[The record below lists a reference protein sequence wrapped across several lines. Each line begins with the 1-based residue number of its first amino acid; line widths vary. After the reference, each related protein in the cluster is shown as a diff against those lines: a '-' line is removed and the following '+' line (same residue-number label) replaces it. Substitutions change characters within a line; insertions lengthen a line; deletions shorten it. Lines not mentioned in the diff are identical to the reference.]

1 MSEAAEHDWAREA
14 QGKVKKLLDEMG
26 VKRVVLVDDGA
37 YDSSKAL
44 VKLAQPHKLGE
55 AQWDREGDYEAFFAG
70 AWAACTPAQ
79 RRAAQDAA
87 VKKAPELATAD
98 IDVMRVL
105 FSDTQWITASP
116 LHWEDDLAACL
127 GEAGPAGSLVF
138 FDRSLGDEGGPDGG
152 ADLLGDYLRSDDS
165 ARAVLLTSTIEAE
178 NELEIPGA
186 VVTAAGLSAA
196 EILIASKEHL
206 TREDSMAFVDFVRMS
221 LTLEN
226 LETIRDQVEKA
237 LQVAHAEAVDQLV
250 SLHPRLIEDIVI
262 RASRRE
268 GIWEVDTY
276 LRIFEIYQ
284 RQALH
289 RAATV
294 QHDKRLLKAIAD
306 ARRSAAIVHVD
317 HEPSKQVVTELMAA
331 ENYSSGELINRAGLP
346 LENGDVFKSG
356 GKYYVLAI
364 QPCDIAFRDD
374 ARGIRADTRFAR
386 LLPVSLMQEPGKL
399 PSKRQQKLALGF
411 AQLIGDEAATA
422 ANSYFVSLS
431 QARYLSLE
439 ILDLCT
445 FDAGGWA
452 RMDIRNP
459 LPLMPLLTPGQTKRY
474 GELHKKV
481 ADSSKSKLGS
491 DRRPI
496 MHLNVEGD
504 LPPYPHW
511 HSKAQILRFDFQRVG
526 RIAPEYSAQLLTSFS
541 RDASRAAYAPSLEQ
555 LI

>member
-37 YDSSKAL
+37 YQVSKSL
-44 VKLAQPHKLGE
+44 VELAQPYKLGE
-55 AQWDREGDYEAFFAG
+55 ATWDRKGDYEPFFAG
-70 AWAACTPAQ
+70 AWGACTPAQ
-79 RRAAQDAA
+79 RRVAQDAA
-87 VKKAPELATAD
+87 VKKAPELASAD

-105 FSDTQWITASP
+105 FSGAQWLTASP
-116 LHWEDDLAACL
+116 QQWVEDPAACL
-127 GEAGPAGSLVF
+127 SDAGPAGSLVF
-138 FDRSLGDEGGPDGG
+138 FDRNLGSEGGPDGG
-152 ADLLGDYLRSDDS
+152 AALLGDYRRSDDS

-178 NELEIPGA
+178 DELEIPGA
-186 VVTAAGLSAA
+186 VVSAAGLSSA

-206 TREDSMAFVDFVRMS
+206 TREHSMAFVDFVRMS

-226 LETIRDQVEKA
+226 LETIRDQVKEA
-237 LQVAHAEAVDQLV
+237 LQVAHTEAVSKLV

-289 RAATV
+289 EAATV

-306 ARRSAAIVHVD
+306 ARRSAAIVHID

-331 ENYSSGELINRAGLP
+331 ENYASGELINKAGLP
-346 LENGDVFKSG
+346 LENGDVFKSA

-374 ARGIRADTRFAR
+374 ARGIRADTKFAR
-386 LLPVSLMQEPGKL
+386 LLPVTPMQEPSKE
-399 PSKRQQKLALGF
+399 PSKRQQKLPLGF
-411 AQLIGDEAATA
+411 AQLIGDGEATA
-422 ANSYFVSLS
+422 ANPYFVSLS
-431 QARYLSLE
+431 QARHLSLE

-445 FDAGGWA
+445 FDAGGRA

-459 LPLMPLLTPGQTKRY
+459 LPLVPLLTPGQTKRY

-481 ADSSKSKLGS
+481 AASSESKLDSEGP
-491 DRRPI
+491 PI

-504 LPPYPHW
+504 LPPSPHW
-511 HSKAQILRFDFQRVG
+511 HSQAQILRFDFQRVG
-526 RIAPEYSAQLLTSFS
+526 RLAAEYSAQMLTSFS